1 MNVTTK
7 QEFVDLFGGVY
18 EHSPWI
24 AEAVWDLN
32 ADHGTAERLHKA
44 FRRVLDRADHGAK
57 LTLLRAHPDLA
68 GKLAVK
74 GGLTA
79 DSTSEQ
85 SGAGL
90 DSCTEEE
97 FAAFQELNRR
107 YKDKFEFPFILAVR
121 GYNRGEILE
130 IFRRRV
136 ENDPQTEFETA
147 LEQVHR
153 IAILRLRDIA

>member
-1 MNVTTK
+1 MR
-7 QEFVDLFGGVY
+7 FSGGV
-18 EHSPWI
+18 PPRMRQI
-24 AEAVWDLN
+24 
-32 ADHGTAERLHKA
+32 R
-44 FRRVLDRADHGAK
+44 
-57 LTLLRAHPDLA
+57 
-68 GKLAVK
+68 
-74 GGLTA
+74 
-79 DSTSEQ
+79 
-85 SGAGL
+85 L

-97 FAAFQELNRR
+97 FTAFQELNRR

-153 IAILRLRDIA
+153 IALLRLRDIA

>member
-24 AEAVWDLN
+24 AEPVWDLN
-32 ADHGTAERLHKA
+32 ADYGTTERLHKA

-57 LTLLRAHPDLA
+57 LALLRAHPDLA

-136 ENDPQTEFETA
+136 EYDPQTEFETA

-153 IAILRLRDIA
+153 IALLRLRDIA